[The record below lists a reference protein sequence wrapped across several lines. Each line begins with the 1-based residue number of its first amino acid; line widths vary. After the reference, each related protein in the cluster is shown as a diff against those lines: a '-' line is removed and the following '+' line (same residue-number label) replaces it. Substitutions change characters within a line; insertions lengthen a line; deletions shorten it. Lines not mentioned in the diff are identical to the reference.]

1 MWKKAFAVLLS
12 LNLLII
18 AGVAIWFVSLPKAG
32 SSTIPPKVAAGEKQA
47 SFQVSIGDK
56 AINTYLEYALS
67 QQADLK
73 GVLSY
78 ASVHFNNQ
86 WNVQLG
92 AELEGHVVPFDA
104 VFTPQIVGGNLHLH
118 MESAQ
123 FGGLPVPTSAL
134 FLVLQHLPWP
144 NWIHTD
150 GTNQTL
156 DVNLTERPQ
165 HPYGVKILN
174 YSDKTKLLTL
184 LVSIE
189 PKSAFPKGST
199 TKASTGA

>member
-1 MWKKAFAVLLS
+1 MWKKAFATLLS

-32 SSTIPPKVAAGEKQA
+32 TTTIPPKVAAGEKQA
-47 SFQVSIGDK
+47 TVQLSIGDE
-56 AINTYLEYALS
+56 AINTYLEYALAE
-67 QQADLK
+67 QADLK

-78 ASVHFNNQ
+78 ATVHFDKQ
-86 WNVQLG
+86 WNIRIG

-104 VFTPQIVGGNLHLH
+104 TFTPTIIGGNLQLH

-123 FGGLPVPTSAL
+123 FGGLPIPTSAL
-134 FLVLQHLPWP
+134 FLVFQHLPWP

-156 DVNLTERPQ
+156 DINLTERPQ
-165 HPYGVKILN
+165 HPYGIKILK
-174 YSDKTKLLTL
+174 YSDQTKLLTL

-189 PKSAFPKGST
+189 PKSTFPKSST
-199 TKASTGA
+199 TAG